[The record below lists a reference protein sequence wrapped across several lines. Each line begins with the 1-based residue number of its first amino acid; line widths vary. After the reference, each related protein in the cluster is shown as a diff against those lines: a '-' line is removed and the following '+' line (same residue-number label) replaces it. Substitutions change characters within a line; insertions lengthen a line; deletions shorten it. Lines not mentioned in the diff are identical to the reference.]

1 MKATGLFVLYTVPI
15 GIILALFFALLA
27 NEKLKGIG
35 FFRTIYSSTMGISVA
50 ASSVIWLFMFNPSMG
65 MFNRMLSLLN
75 LPQIQWLLDPQ
86 WALLSVSISTIWMN
100 IGFSFL
106 ILLGGLQNIDEHL
119 YESSRIDGAGYFY
132 RLRRITL
139 PMLSPTLFF
148 IITISLIN
156 AFQSFGQIDILTQ
169 GGPSASTN
177 LIVYSIYREAFI
189 NYQFGTASAQAV
201 SSIYHYPDC
210 DDSSIQTGGKEGPLP
225 MTTSLPKKIWIY
237 FLLIV
242 TSFLVFFPVMYAF
255 LISFMTGPE
264 LLQGKFLPQS
274 FSLDNY
280 IKVFDRLPLLNY
292 LLNSFIVSVS
302 VMLGQLAVCSLA
314 AYAFVFIPFKGRDFI
329 FFLFISTMMIPWEA
343 TMIPN

>member
-1 MKATGLFVLYTVPI
+1 MKRGDKPGVWRRSVNGRAAILYLLPSIILFSVFVFYPMFRTIYLSFFLTDQAGDAALFVGVENYAYLLGSSAFQNSMKATGLFVLYTVPI

-27 NEKLKGIG
+27 NEKLRGIG

-50 ASSVIWLFMFNPSMG
+50 ASSVIWLFMFNPSIG
-65 MFNRMLSLLN
+65 MFNRLLSLLD

-119 YESSRIDGAGYFY
+119 YESSRIDGAGYGY

-139 PMLSPTLFF
+139 PLLSPTLFF

-201 SSIYHYPDC
+201 I
-210 DDSSIQTGGKEGPLP
+210 
-225 MTTSLPKKIWIY
+225 
-237 FLLIV
+237 
-242 TSFLVFFPVMYAF
+242 
-255 LISFMTGPE
+255 
-264 LLQGKFLPQS
+264 
-274 FSLDNY
+274 
-280 IKVFDRLPLLNY
+280 
-292 LLNSFIVSVS
+292 
-302 VMLGQLAVCSLA
+302 
-314 AYAFVFIPFKGRDFI
+314 
-329 FFLFISTMMIPWEA
+329 LFIIIDRKSVV
-343 TMIPN
+343 

>member
-1 MKATGLFVLYTVPI
+1 MTSLEKPGIWKKTTNGRTALLYLLPSILLFSVFVFYPMFRTIYLSFFLTDQNGNAAIWVGFENYAYLLESTAFINSMKATGLFVLYTVPI

-35 FFRTIYSSTMGISVA
+35 FFRTVYSSTMGISVA

-65 MFNRMLSLLN
+65 MFNRMLAMLN
-75 LPQIQWLLDPQ
+75 LPQIQWLLDPE

-119 YESSRIDGAGYFY
+119 YESSRIDGAGYYY

-201 SSIYHYPDC
+201 TLFI
-210 DDSSIQTGGKEGPLP
+210 I
-225 MTTSLPKKIWIY
+225 I
-237 FLLIV
+237 LIV
-242 TSFLVFFPVMYAF
+242 T
-255 LISFMTGPE
+255 I
-264 LLQGKFLPQS
+264 LQFK
-274 FSLDNY
+274 
-280 IKVFDRLPLLNY
+280 
-292 LLNSFIVSVS
+292 
-302 VMLGQLAVCSLA
+302 LGERRVHYQ
-314 AYAFVFIPFKGRDFI
+314 
-329 FFLFISTMMIPWEA
+329 
-343 TMIPN
+343 

>member
-1 MKATGLFVLYTVPI
+1 MKRGDKPGVWRRSVNGRAAILYLLPSILLFSVFVFYPMFRTIYLSFFLTDQAGEAALFVGLENYAYLLGSSAFRNSMKATGLFVLYTVPI

-27 NEKLKGIG
+27 NEKLRGIG

-50 ASSVIWLFMFNPSMG
+50 ASSVIWLFMFNPSIG
-65 MFNRMLSLLN
+65 MFNRLLSLVN

-119 YESSRIDGAGYFY
+119 YESSRIDGAGYGY

-139 PMLSPTLFF
+139 PLLSPTLFF

-169 GGPSASTN
+169 GGPSTSTN

-201 SSIYHYPDC
+201 ILF
-210 DDSSIQTGGKEGPLP
+210 I
-225 MTTSLPKKIWIY
+225 II
-237 FLLIV
+237 LIV
-242 TSFLVFFPVMYAF
+242 T
-255 LISFMTGPE
+255 I
-264 LLQGKFLPQS
+264 LQFK
-274 FSLDNY
+274 
-280 IKVFDRLPLLNY
+280 
-292 LLNSFIVSVS
+292 
-302 VMLGQLAVCSLA
+302 LGERRVHYQ
-314 AYAFVFIPFKGRDFI
+314 
-329 FFLFISTMMIPWEA
+329 
-343 TMIPN
+343 

>member
-1 MKATGLFVLYTVPI
+1 MTRIATFWRKSIDGRTAALYLLPSIILFSVFVFYPMFRTIYLSFFLTDQTGKAAIMVGFENFQYLLGSSEFQNSMKATGLFVIYTVPI
-15 GIILALFFALLA
+15 TIILALFFALLA

-35 FFRTIYSSTMGISVA
+35 FFRTMYSSTMGISVA
-50 ASSVIWLFMFNPSMG
+50 ASSVIWLFMFNPSIG
-65 MFNRMLSLLN
+65 MFNRLLSVFN
-75 LPQIQWLLDPQ
+75 FPQIQWLLDPE

-156 AFQSFGQIDILTQ
+156 AFQTFGQIDILTK
-169 GGPSASTN
+169 GGPSQSTN

-201 SSIYHYPDC
+201 I
-210 DDSSIQTGGKEGPLP
+210 L
-225 MTTSLPKKIWIY
+225 
-237 FLLIV
+237 
-242 TSFLVFFPVMYAF
+242 F
-255 LISFMTGPE
+255 LIILVITI
-264 LLQGKFLPQS
+264 LQFKLGER
-274 FSLDNY
+274 
-280 IKVFDRLPLLNY
+280 KVHY
-292 LLNSFIVSVS
+292 
-302 VMLGQLAVCSLA
+302 Q
-314 AYAFVFIPFKGRDFI
+314 
-329 FFLFISTMMIPWEA
+329 
-343 TMIPN
+343 

>member
-1 MKATGLFVLYTVPI
+1 MTSLEKPGIWKKTTNGRTALLYLLPSIVLFSVFVFYPMFRTIYLSFFLTDQNGNAAIWVGFENYTYLLESTAFLNSMKATGLFVLYTVPI

-35 FFRTIYSSTMGISVA
+35 FFRTVYSSTMGISVA

-65 MFNRMLSLLN
+65 MFNRMLSMLN
-75 LPQIQWLLDPQ
+75 LPQVQWLLDPE

-201 SSIYHYPDC
+201 TLFI
-210 DDSSIQTGGKEGPLP
+210 I
-225 MTTSLPKKIWIY
+225 I
-237 FLLIV
+237 LIV
-242 TSFLVFFPVMYAF
+242 T
-255 LISFMTGPE
+255 I
-264 LLQGKFLPQS
+264 LQFK
-274 FSLDNY
+274 
-280 IKVFDRLPLLNY
+280 
-292 LLNSFIVSVS
+292 
-302 VMLGQLAVCSLA
+302 LGERRVHYQ
-314 AYAFVFIPFKGRDFI
+314 
-329 FFLFISTMMIPWEA
+329 
-343 TMIPN
+343 

>member
-1 MKATGLFVLYTVPI
+1 MSTLEKPGMWRKTLNGRTALLYLLPSIILFSVFVFYPMYRTIYLSFFLTDQNGNAAIWVGLENYSYLLESTEFINSMKATGMFVLYTVPI

-35 FFRTIYSSTMGISVA
+35 FFRTLYSSTMGISVA

-65 MFNRMLSLLN
+65 MFNRMLSLLD

-201 SSIYHYPDC
+201 TLFI
-210 DDSSIQTGGKEGPLP
+210 I
-225 MTTSLPKKIWIY
+225 I
-237 FLLIV
+237 LIV
-242 TSFLVFFPVMYAF
+242 T
-255 LISFMTGPE
+255 I
-264 LLQGKFLPQS
+264 LQFK
-274 FSLDNY
+274 
-280 IKVFDRLPLLNY
+280 
-292 LLNSFIVSVS
+292 
-302 VMLGQLAVCSLA
+302 LGERRVHYQ
-314 AYAFVFIPFKGRDFI
+314 
-329 FFLFISTMMIPWEA
+329 
-343 TMIPN
+343 